1 MRLGS
6 IKAKCPQKRQANW
19 SILAI
24 WEFPKIRANVFW
36 GPYYTDHIFRILFRK
51 LPYTGGQSIKLGLP
65 SQEHRCIRENP
76 IERPPV
82 FKFPP
87 PPSPPRY
94 FIRVE
99 AKGSNTWQF
108 CSCSRAIQSRSGALW
123 SRFQQTSANVGS
135 LGLRPLR
142 LKLNVSRFL
151 SALLFTRSLVLK
163 GSFVYRSSTAFK
175 LAPNI
180 YLNDSVDAPGPLIT

>member
-1 MRLGS
+1 MYFGVPIIRIIYLGYFFGNS
-6 IKAKCPQKRQANW
+6 HIQAGRV
-19 SILAI
+19 SSL
-24 WEFPKIRANVFW
+24 
-36 GPYYTDHIFRILFRK
+36 D
-51 LPYTGGQSIKLGLP
+51 
-65 SQEHRCIRENP
+65 SQVRNIAVYEKTLSKDLQFLNS
-76 IERPPV
+76 
-82 FKFPP
+82 PP

>member
-1 MRLGS
+1 MPAKTGKQIGVYWPYGS
-6 IKAKCPQKRQANW
+6 
-19 SILAI
+19 
-24 WEFPKIRANVFW
+24 
-36 GPYYTDHIFRILFRK
+36 FRK
-51 LPYTGGQSIKLGLP
+51 LGEMYFGVPIIRIIYLGYFFGNSHIQAGRVSSLD
-65 SQEHRCIRENP
+65 SQVRNIAVYEKTLSKDLQFLNS
-76 IERPPV
+76 
-82 FKFPP
+82 

-142 LKLNVSRFL
+142 LKLNVSRFCQPFC
-151 SALLFTRSLVLK
+151 SHAVLC
-163 GSFVYRSSTAFK
+163 
-175 LAPNI
+175 
-180 YLNDSVDAPGPLIT
+180 